1 MASMVCTD
9 CVYWFFYEPMN
20 AIIIGLAIAVAFFC
34 FIMLKWG
41 NAGQR
46 TKIYLIYAH
55 IFAVIFPF
63 VYYAFNS
70 TCAISSSFF
79 FCKNAQQLIYI
90 IVLTLF
96 SSIIIGYLLAPKLLH
111 LNRSR
116 EVHHPFLS
124 KFIQEIS
131 NKHEI
136 KKPALHIV
144 DSAKPFAFSIST
156 IKAHIFV
163 SIGLTELLSRKEI
176 EAVLLHELGHIKNK
190 TSFLKFSSLLHKIVS
205 PFSHFTS
212 LNKEFYMEERK
223 ADEFAVS
230 AHGTDKYLKSAKR
243 KVEVF
248 ECDKSTGYHD

>member
-9 CVYWFFYEPMN
+9 CVYSFFYEPKN
-20 AIIIGLAIAVAFFC
+20 AIIIGLAIAIAVFC

-55 IFAVIFPF
+55 IFAIIFPF

-70 TCAISSSFF
+70 TCAVSSSFF
-79 FCKNAQQLIYI
+79 LCKNAQQLIYI

-96 SSIIIGYLLAPKLLH
+96 SSITIGYLLAPKLLH
-111 LNRSR
+111 LNKSKEVRHPLLSR
-116 EVHHPFLS
+116 
-124 KFIQEIS
+124 FIEDIS
-131 NKHEI
+131 DKYKI
-136 KKPALHIV
+136 RKPSLHLV
-144 DSAKPFAFSIST
+144 DSAKPFAFSISALR
-156 IKAHIFV
+156 AHIFV

-190 TSFLKFSSLLHKIVS
+190 TSFLKFSSLLHKVIS

-212 LNKEFYMEERK
+212 LNNEFNMEEKK

-230 AHGTDKYLKSAKR
+230 AQGTDRFLRSAKR
-243 KVEVF
+243 KVEGF
-248 ECDKSTGYHD
+248 EGDYLS